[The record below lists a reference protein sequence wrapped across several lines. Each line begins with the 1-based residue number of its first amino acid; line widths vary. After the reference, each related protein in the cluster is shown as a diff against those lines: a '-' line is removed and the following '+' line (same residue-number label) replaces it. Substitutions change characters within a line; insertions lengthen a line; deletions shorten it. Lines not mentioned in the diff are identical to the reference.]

1 MTVYAKIENG
11 QLVTA
16 YNGYNGVIGL
26 ADNVDLM
33 LQNGFK
39 PFDETLI
46 SKYFIGQAKIID
58 EVLVDITDTD
68 EYKKEKLEKEK
79 QTKLQKVYSASTKK
93 YSEQNQTITIDLP
106 VTLTDGKT
114 ETNVDSFKLLTVTS
128 AGLILPVLTGMVI
141 LATQSNIPDMLAT
154 ADGLF
159 VKGLNTA
166 TNNVKLIAQIFAK
179 FGEIQAKI
187 TAYQRTLEVQI
198 NACTTIEDLS
208 KIQIDFDQF

>member
-1 MTVYAKIENG
+1 M
-11 QLVTA
+11 
-16 YNGYNGVIGL
+16 
-26 ADNVDLM
+26 
-33 LQNGFK
+33 
-39 PFDETLI
+39 
-46 SKYFIGQAKIID
+46 
-58 EVLVDITDTD
+58 
-68 EYKKEKLEKEK
+68 KEKLQYNTNIERADFVVKYQGQNLADDFNSKIIYCLDENEYLENGEIKTNENYEKEQLEKVK
-79 QTKLQKVYSASTKK
+79 QAKLQEVYSASTKK
-93 YSEQNQTITIDLP
+93 YSEQNQTITIDLA
-106 VTLTDGKT
+106 VTLTDGST
-114 ETNVDSFKLLTVTS
+114 ETNVDNFKLLTVTS

-141 LATQSNIPDMLAT
+141 LATQSDIPDMLAT

>member
-1 MTVYAKIENG
+1 MKEKLEYKNDRERTSFIIKHDNKNIADDLPNKIIYYLDDNEYFENG
-11 QLVTA
+11 E
-16 YNGYNGVIGL
+16 I
-26 ADNVDLM
+26 
-33 LQNGFK
+33 
-39 PFDETLI
+39 
-46 SKYFIGQAKIID
+46 KIN
-58 EVLVDITDTD
+58 EN
-68 EYKKEKLEKEK
+68 YAKEKLEKEK
-79 QTKLQKVYSASTKK
+79 QTKLQKVYLASTKK
-93 YSEQNQTITIDLP
+93 YSEQNQTITINLP

-114 ETNVDSFKLLTVTS
+114 EINVDSFKLLTVTS

-141 LATQSNIPDMLAT
+141 LATQSDIPDMLAT

-179 FGEIQAKI
+179 FGESQAKI